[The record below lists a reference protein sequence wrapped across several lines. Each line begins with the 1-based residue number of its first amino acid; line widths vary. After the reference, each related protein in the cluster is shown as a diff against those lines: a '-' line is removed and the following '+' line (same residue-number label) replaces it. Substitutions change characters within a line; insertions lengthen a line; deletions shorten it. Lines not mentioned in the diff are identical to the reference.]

1 MIFAIRGIGG
11 SDEEVENPRVRSQ
24 NPEGRIAARY
34 ARQAARKFSD
44 LLVWQRSH
52 EFVLA
57 VYKLTEQFPA
67 NEIYGLTSQLRRA
80 AVSIPANVAE
90 GFKRRGRLDKG
101 RFLNISQASAEECR
115 YYLILTQDLNYADTA
130 RSMSLLEEVSKLLDA
145 YSRSVQNSIGSFRS

>member
-1 MIFAIRGIGG
+1 M
-11 SDEEVENPRVRSQ
+11 Q
-24 NPEGRIAARY
+24 
-34 ARQAARKFSD
+34 RQAARKFSD
-44 LLVWQRSH
+44 LLVWQRSQ
-52 EFVLA
+52 FVLA

-90 GFKRRGRLDKG
+90 GFKRRGRLDKR

-130 RSMSLLEEVSKLLDA
+130 RSMSLLEE
-145 YSRSVQNSIGSFRS
+145 